1 MHFAYARILFLEWS
15 TLTYPFGLGPI
26 AKALPPGPSANRL
39 ACSFAGGP
47 FAFPLHRGLLA
58 LAGIGKSVQCRQR
71 TALFGG
77 SFRLTF
83 NHRRFDRHEFKEI
96 LFMLSY
102 TTAVV
107 GLCWI
112 VEKVAASHVAAAG
125 ITGSVLK

>member
-1 MHFAYARILFLEWS
+1 MKKSQAAQLS
-15 TLTYPFGLGPI
+15 Q
-26 AKALPPGPSANRL
+26 S
-39 ACSFAGGP
+39 
-47 FAFPLHRGLLA
+47 LA
-58 LAGIGKSVQCRQR
+58 LTGSDESYWPAAQ
-71 TALFGG
+71 LFGG
-77 SFRLTF
+77 SFRLKS

-102 TTAVV
+102 TTAVL